1 MFSGTYCTAEV
12 VVKWVTSGGEVIAPD
27 SGVAPNISGPF
38 IDFASALSRIGGWEG
53 RDENTQVRGK
63 PH

>member
-1 MFSGTYCTAEV
+1 
-12 VVKWVTSGGEVIAPD
+12 VKWVTSGGGEVIAPD

-38 IDFASALSRIGGWEG
+38 IDFASALSRDGGWEG
-53 RDENTQVRGK
+53 RDENTRVRCK